1 MKRRNFIQ
9 TSLVASAVPVGCVAT
24 KTVDQNETVKEEKE
38 LYELRTY
45 DIKWG
50 SSSKVLLDHIQNVLK
65 PALLKM
71 GVNNVML
78 FNENG
83 STSPKKIWVLISYPS
98 SAIYVKAQ
106 GIQTDPEFM
115 ADSTT
120 YSNMPSDK
128 PIYNRFT
135 SSLIHAFDG
144 FPKMANPIEGAGI
157 YELRIYEGYNED
169 AVRRK
174 IKMFNVEEIPL
185 FAEVGLY
192 PIFFGDMIAGPYRPC
207 LVYMINVT
215 DMEAH
220 GQAWK
225 RFVAHPEWI
234 RMKDKPEYANSISNI
249 RNYFLTPIS

>member
-9 TSLVASAVPVGCVAT
+9 STLAVSAVPVGCVAT
-24 KTVDQNETVKEEKE
+24 KPVVKNETIADEKE

-50 SSSKVLLDHIQNVLK
+50 SNSKLLVDHIQSVLK
-65 PALLKM
+65 PALLKI
-71 GVNNVML
+71 GVNHMML

-98 SAIYVKAQ
+98 AEIYVKAQ

-115 ADSTT
+115 AASAE
-120 YSNMPSDK
+120 YSNLPSSK
-128 PIYNRFT
+128 PLYNRFT

-144 FPKMANPIEGAGI
+144 FPKMAQPIEGAGI
-157 YELRIYEGYNED
+157 FELRIYEGYNED

-192 PIFFGDMIAGPYRPC
+192 PIFFGDMIAGPFRPS

-220 GQAWK
+220 GAAWK
-225 RFVAHPEWI
+225 KFANHPDWI
-234 RMKDKPEYANSISNI
+234 GMKDKPEYANSISNI
-249 RNYFLTPIS
+249 RNYFLTPLG